1 MQTPTLQF
9 PTGTALLREMANHFG
24 LKNYT
29 GLAKQVDEYTDN
41 IHYPHYFEESFIKAL
56 FSTKYFSAKTQS
68 RMIHAFK
75 QAMQEFYSFQLLF
88 SLNGDAHQK
97 TTDDF
102 LNLMISVKFVPIL
115 KHHLVSLGYVSK
127 KQKTHFLRELLKQS
141 FNAKKLDKEHQD
153 RFRVWGNL
161 DELPDPQSL
170 QLIVK
175 EHIHFTKQ
183 IDTLSALL
191 TARALDSLYKNGVT
205 EKEISDQEFAPF
217 IRQHLNTENES
228 AYIHLSLNEFIFS
241 SLLQIPKDNIILE
254 EYKGNAEGTLALL
267 NKRIQGLSD
276 QLQFSLTNID
286 LFMNSINQHPE
297 FESLRFSGHWA
308 RARYCLF
315 TGKLDDA
322 IQNYLECVECCMHY
336 DGRNLGQV
344 LTEAFTTCSL
354 LQTPKSD
361 ILRKFAN
368 IAIRYNLRFSKVDL
382 DFDNLPQKFKL
393 ENVFETWEFIAFR
406 ASTYE
411 VFDEELFI
419 VEECDFL
426 KNIPKQ
432 KFLMLKDNIRIDL
445 TRPNKVIKVDSQN
458 TVKTPQLLHAIQVRD
473 VKAVK
478 ALLDAGADVNQMSS
492 NNDSALTMCLNDNIL
507 ELTAEQ
513 RQILS
518 MLLEHTFLP
527 ATLNTVT
534 SKKRLSAL
542 HLAIQIGDL
551 ELVNTLIQMGC
562 NVNLLADI
570 DHHSPLHITLKLL
583 HLSQRKFTFEDM
595 IKQTILY
602 PEQSQYSL
610 HQHSAGK
617 LKLDDVLKNL
627 NSPMGREIGKELF
640 EVLKPKVSTEQLKK
654 IVFTL
659 LKAGADVNQPAK
671 LPISGYTPF
680 MLALEGDE
688 YEIAKYMLDHCKADM
703 KKSYIDPRHGQLVFP
718 SDIMNHFEST
728 QCKQLIH

>member
-68 RMIHAFK
+68 KMIHAFK

-102 LNLMISVKFVPIL
+102 LNLMISVKFIPIL
-115 KHHLVSLGYVSK
+115 KKHLVSLGHVSK
-127 KQKTHFLRELLKQS
+127 KQKTHFLRELLKQN
-141 FNAKKLDKEHQD
+141 FDAKKLDKELRD

-161 DELPDPQSL
+161 EELPDPQSL

-191 TARALDSLYKNGVT
+191 TAKALDSLYKNGVT

-217 IRQHLNTENES
+217 IQQHLKTENES
-228 AYIHLSLNEFIFS
+228 VYIHLSLNEFIFS
-241 SLLQIPKDNIILE
+241 SLLQIPKDNIILD
-254 EYKGNAEGTLALL
+254 EYKSNAEGTLALL
-267 NKRIQGLSD
+267 HKRIQGLSD
-276 QLQFSLTNID
+276 QLRFSLTNID
-286 LFMNSINQHPE
+286 LFMESIDLHPD

-322 IQNYLECVECCMHY
+322 IQNYLECVECCMRY

-344 LTEAFTTCSL
+344 LTEAFTACSL
-354 LQTPKSD
+354 LQTPKND

-368 IAIRYNLRFSKVDL
+368 IAIRYNLRLSKVDL

-393 ENVFETWEFIAFR
+393 ENVFETWELNAFR

-411 VFDEELFI
+411 VFNEELFI
-419 VEECDFL
+419 VEACDFL

-432 KFLMLKDNIRIDL
+432 KFLILKDNLRIDL
-445 TRPNKVIKVDSQN
+445 SRPNKVIKVDSQN
-458 TVKTPQLLHAIQVRD
+458 TVKMPQLLHAIQVRD

-478 ALLDAGADVNQMSS
+478 ALLDAGADINQMSS

-562 NVNLLADI
+562 NINLLADI

-583 HLSQRKFTFEDM
+583 HLSQRKVTFEDM
-595 IKQTILY
+595 IKQTLLH

-627 NSPMGREIGKELF
+627 NSSMGRKIGKELF
-640 EVLKPKVSTEQLKK
+640 EVMKPKASTEQLKK

-659 LKAGADVNQPAK
+659 LNAGADVNQPAK

-703 KKSYIDPRHGQLVFP
+703 NKSYIDPRHGQLIFP

>member
-1 MQTPTLQF
+1 M
-9 PTGTALLREMANHFG
+9 LRNW
-24 LKNYT
+24 
-29 GLAKQVDEYTDN
+29 
-41 IHYPHYFEESFIKAL
+41 IK
-56 FSTKYFSAKTQS
+56 S
-68 RMIHAFK
+68 
-75 QAMQEFYSFQLLF
+75 
-88 SLNGDAHQK
+88 
-97 TTDDF
+97 
-102 LNLMISVKFVPIL
+102 
-115 KHHLVSLGYVSK
+115 
-127 KQKTHFLRELLKQS
+127 
-141 FNAKKLDKEHQD
+141 QD

-161 DELPDPQSL
+161 EELPDPQSL

-217 IRQHLNTENES
+217 IQQHLKTENES
-228 AYIHLSLNEFIFS
+228 VYIHLSLNEFIFS
-241 SLLQIPKDNIILE
+241 SLLQIPKDNIILDE
-254 EYKGNAEGTLALL
+254 SKSNAEGTLALL
-267 NKRIQGLSD
+267 HKRIQGLSD
-276 QLQFSLTNID
+276 QLRFSLTNID
-286 LFMNSINQHPE
+286 LFMESIDLHPD

-322 IQNYLECVECCMHY
+322 IQNYLECVECCMRY

-344 LTEAFTTCSL
+344 LTEAFTACSL
-354 LQTPKSD
+354 LQTPKND

-368 IAIRYNLRFSKVDL
+368 IAIRYNLRLSKVDL

-393 ENVFETWEFIAFR
+393 ENVFETWELNAFR

-411 VFDEELFI
+411 VFNEELFI
-419 VEECDFL
+419 VEACDFL

-432 KFLMLKDNIRIDL
+432 KFLILKDNLRIDL

-458 TVKTPQLLHAIQVRD
+458 TVKMPQLLHAIQVRD

-527 ATLNTVT
+527 TTLNTVT

-562 NVNLLADI
+562 NVNLLADS

-583 HLSQRKFTFEDM
+583 HLSQRKVTFEDM
-595 IKQTILY
+595 IKQTLLH

-627 NSPMGREIGKELF
+627 NSPMGRKIGKELF
-640 EVLKPKVSTEQLKK
+640 EVMKPKASTEQLKK

-671 LPISGYTPF
+671 LPVSGYTPF
-680 MLALEGDE
+680 MLALESDE

-703 KKSYIDPRHGQLVFP
+703 NKSYIDPRHGQLVFP

-728 QCKQLIH
+728 QCKQLIN

>member
-1 MQTPTLQF
+1 MQTTALQF

-56 FSTKYFSAKTQS
+56 FSTQYFSAKTQS
-68 RMIHAFK
+68 KMIHAFK

-102 LNLMISVKFVPIL
+102 LNLMISVKFIPIL
-115 KHHLVSLGYVSK
+115 KHHLVSLGHVSK
-127 KQKTHFLRELLKQS
+127 KQKTHFLRELLKQN
-141 FNAKKLDKEHQD
+141 FNAKKLDKELQD

-191 TARALDSLYKNGVT
+191 TARALDSLYKNGVI

-217 IRQHLNTENES
+217 IQQHLKTENES
-228 AYIHLSLNEFIFS
+228 VYIHLSLNEFIFS
-241 SLLQIPKDNIILE
+241 SLLQIPKDNIILD
-254 EYKGNAEGTLALL
+254 EYKANAEGTLALL
-267 NKRIQGLSD
+267 HKRIQGLSD
-276 QLQFSLTNID
+276 QLRFSLTNID
-286 LFMNSINQHPE
+286 LFMESIDLHPE
-297 FESLRFSGHWA
+297 FESLRVSGHWA

-322 IQNYLECVECCMHY
+322 IQNYLECVECCTRY
-336 DGRNLGQV
+336 DGRNLEQI
-344 LTEAFTTCSL
+344 LTEALTACSL
-354 LQTPKSD
+354 QNSPDNNS
-361 ILRKFAN
+361 IRKFAN
-368 IAIRYNLRFSKVDL
+368 IAIRYHLRFSKVDL

-393 ENVFETWEFIAFR
+393 ENVFETWELIAFR

-411 VFDEELFI
+411 VFNEELFI
-419 VEECDFL
+419 VEACDFL

-432 KFLMLKDNIRIDL
+432 KFLILKDNLRIDL

-458 TVKTPQLLHAIQVRD
+458 TVKMPQLLHAIQVRD

-478 ALLDAGADVNQMSS
+478 ALLNAGADVNQMSS
-492 NNDSALTMCLNDNIL
+492 SNDSALTMCLNDNL
-507 ELTAEQ
+507 HELTAEQ

-562 NVNLLADI
+562 NVNLVADI

-583 HLSQRKFTFEDM
+583 HLSQREFTFEDM
-595 IKQTILY
+595 IKQTILH
-602 PEQSQYSL
+602 PEQSQHSL

-627 NSPMGREIGKELF
+627 NSPMGRKIGKKLF
-640 EVLKPKVSTEQLKK
+640 EVMKPKASTEQLKK

-659 LKAGADVNQPAK
+659 LNAGADVNQPAK

-680 MLALEGDE
+680 MLALESDE

-703 KKSYIDPRHGQLVFP
+703 NKSYIDPRHGQLIFP